1 MSEYL
6 ELALAGGLKLRPL
19 EGDRVTIGRTAGND
33 VVLGDDDNVS
43 RIHAVLKRVGPG
55 WCLEDLG
62 SRNGTFVNRSRVA
75 GSRTLQD
82 GDEVRIGTTRAVFRA
97 SGPVVDESVTVSHGP
112 APSLTRREQEVIVA
126 LCRPL
131 FSGDVL
137 GVPAPVRVIAAELG
151 VGEDAV
157 KQHLTNLFH
166 KFDVPPAKEGGGR
179 NGLAREAML
188 RGAVSRADFEGRTSR
203 VMRS

>member
-6 ELALAGGLKLRPL
+6 ELALPGGLKLRPL
-19 EGDRVTIGRTAGND
+19 EGDRVTVGRNLGND
-33 VVLGDDDNVS
+33 VVLADDGNVS

-62 SRNGTFVNRSRVA
+62 SRNGTFVNRSRIA

-82 GDEVRIGTTRAVFRA
+82 GDEIRIGTTRVVFRV
-97 SGPVVDESVTVSHGP
+97 SGPMLDESVTVSHGP
-112 APSLTRREQEVIVA
+112 APVLTRREQEVIVA

-166 KFDVPPAKEGGGR
+166 KFDIPAAKDGGGR

-188 RGAVSRADFEGRTSR
+188 RGAVSRADFDGRTKQAT
-203 VMRS
+203 RS